1 MLAPPSSSPPP
12 LSTQECCGK
21 TFCCVRGDGGESVV
35 NSSALDAIIWLE
47 RVCACVRNMWPVASV
62 QRASIRMKKA
72 GVKNRI
78 ALAIRENYV
87 EIIRIIVGRHDLH
100 LIQYDRV

>member
-1 MLAPPSSSPPP
+1 
-12 LSTQECCGK
+12 
-21 TFCCVRGDGGESVV
+21 
-35 NSSALDAIIWLE
+35 
-47 RVCACVRNMWPVASV
+47 MWPVASV

-100 LIQYDRV
+100 LIQYDRF